1 MNRPAGRSA
10 PVHTLGVLDAG
21 WLLLESASNLMHGGI
36 LCVFDPPPDAGPRF
50 VHHLVDDMRRYT
62 TPVVPFNRKLKRSG
76 LGRLWPQWE
85 TVDHIDPDRH
95 VYHYALP
102 ALGDERDLGVLISQ
116 LQGIALNKADPL
128 WTFHV
133 IEGLPDGRFAI
144 FGRMH
149 HALADGVAAL
159 GFVDAWLSDDPA
171 SRDMPP
177 MWAASLRRN
186 RSRPTSDPHT
196 PKPGWS
202 GRGLPAVVEAAARM
216 PADAL
221 AMIGDLRTTPRRMV
235 GAVRAVY
242 RAAGGVSARPWSAP
256 RTTINTPITAH
267 RRVAT
272 ESYDLGRFSAVAERA
287 GGTINDV
294 VLAMCSGGLRRYLA
308 DVGTLPTQ
316 PLITNIPVSVRRVN
330 KTREA
335 GNSISWAMVSL
346 ATDVDDVR
354 QRFDTI
360 RSATGQA
367 KKRLQ
372 QLGDTI
378 DTYTLLVTTPILL
391 EQVVGLGGHLPPMF
405 NIPISNVPGPRTAKY
420 LNGARLREIYALT
433 VLYGAQALNT
443 VAVSYA
449 GWLNF
454 SFTAC
459 GDSLPHV
466 QRLAVFCREA
476 LEELEQTYA
485 TEPDPSRRGRA
496 RRPRKSNGHNATP

>member
-1 MNRPAGRSA
+1 
-10 PVHTLGVLDAG
+10 
-21 WLLLESASNLMHGGI
+21 
-36 LCVFDPPPDAGPRF
+36 
-50 VHHLVDDMRRYT
+50 
-62 TPVVPFNRKLKRSG
+62 
-76 LGRLWPQWE
+76 
-85 TVDHIDPDRH
+85 
-95 VYHYALP
+95 
-102 ALGDERDLGVLISQ
+102 
-116 LQGIALNKADPL
+116 
-128 WTFHV
+128 
-133 IEGLPDGRFAI
+133 
-144 FGRMH
+144 
-149 HALADGVAAL
+149 
-159 GFVDAWLSDDPA
+159 
-171 SRDMPP
+171 
-177 MWAASLRRN
+177 
-186 RSRPTSDPHT
+186 
-196 PKPGWS
+196 
-202 GRGLPAVVEAAARM
+202 
-216 PADAL
+216 
-221 AMIGDLRTTPRRMV
+221 
-235 GAVRAVY
+235 
-242 RAAGGVSARPWSAP
+242 
-256 RTTINTPITAH
+256 
-267 RRVAT
+267 
-272 ESYDLGRFSAVAERA
+272 
-287 GGTINDV
+287 
-294 VLAMCSGGLRRYLA
+294 MCSGGLRRYLA

-433 VLYGAQALNT
+433 VLYGGQALNT

-485 TEPDPSRRGRA
+485 DHENRTDTTRRHECYPVADHRLIVDRRAPTSLSDPDIDPKPCPTSSTDDRALLTCHTVPAMGVRSEMLTVGRSA
-496 RRPRKSNGHNATP
+496 DQRAHN